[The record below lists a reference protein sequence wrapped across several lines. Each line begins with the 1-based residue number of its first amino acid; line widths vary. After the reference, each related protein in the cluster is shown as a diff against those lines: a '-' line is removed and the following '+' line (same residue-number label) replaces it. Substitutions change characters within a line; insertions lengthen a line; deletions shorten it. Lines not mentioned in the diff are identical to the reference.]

1 MLKRKTIVAYM
12 CDGLSSVRSS
22 PLLFLMALETGDS
35 GRDLTQLSRANHADL
50 PSTCCRVLEG

>member
-1 MLKRKTIVAYM
+1 M
-12 CDGLSSVRSS
+12 CDGLSSVRIS
-22 PLLFLMALETGDS
+22 PLLFVMALETGDS